1 MSPRRRT
8 HTGAV
13 VGHSGASCSIAVVAG
28 ASCSAR
34 VLVQEFG
41 TRVLT
46 EKLKVQKVS
55 FSETDGVSRAP
66 LPDWRRYVPY
76 SAPHPEADDMVL
88 RGVVRESTWKSS
100 GWIGAC
106 RLRVQGESSPWEH
119 GHNLRVGLPTV
130 SSWTRLLESMCRQKW
145 GGLPYFQLAVANSR

>member
-1 MSPRRRT
+1 MP
-8 HTGAV
+8 
-13 VGHSGASCSIAVVAG
+13 
-28 ASCSAR
+28 
-34 VLVQEFG
+34 
-41 TRVLT
+41 T

-76 SAPHPEADDMVL
+76 SAPHPEADDMVP

-119 GHNLRVGLPTV
+119 GHNLQVGLPTV
-130 SSWTRLLESMCRQKW
+130 SSWTRLLASMCRQKW
-145 GGLPYFQLAVANSR
+145 GGLPYFQLAITSFLVIVCLVASLEVQGSCGRSGLEFKLERFC